1 MVYNTPMNRRSVE
14 SDILN
19 AFMFNDRE
27 KIKTIYIDLINLKSK
42 LDRWFNKYLDMF
54 DDRMNSSDR
63 NDPVWKLY
71 RSKFNQ
77 YSDVTHTLKI
87 AEYYLN
93 KK

>member
-1 MVYNTPMNRRSVE
+1 MNFGSTIVNAYVYRDIQKIQSV
-14 SDILN
+14 
-19 AFMFNDRE
+19 
-27 KIKTIYIDLINLKSK
+27 YIDLLNLRAK

-54 DDRMNSSDR
+54 DDKLTSSDR

-71 RSKFNQ
+71 RAKFDE
-77 YSDVTHTLKI
+77 YSNVTHSIKI

>member
-1 MVYNTPMNRRSVE
+1 MNRRSIE
-14 SDILN
+14 TDILN
-19 AFMFNDRE
+19 AFMLNDRE
-27 KIKTIYIDLINLKSK
+27 RIQKIYIDLVNLRSK

-54 DDRMNSSDR
+54 DDRMNNSDR

-71 RSKFNQ
+71 RSKSNQ
-77 YSDVTHTLKI
+77 YSDVSHTLKI

>member
-1 MVYNTPMNRRSVE
+1 MVYNTSMNRRTVE

-27 KIKTIYIDLINLKSK
+27 KIKMIYIDLVNLKSK

-71 RSKFNQ
+71 HSKFNQ